1 MLHAN
6 PVSQWELLL
15 IPEKRETFVGGSKIN
30 NINKRNNTYPPIHYV
45 YIYVGKH
52 IHDSFV
58 LFVLFVTN
66 GLIFGNGI
74 QFGKVA
80 SMATLDISGAL
91 QAMVNSNTP
100 AAMME
105 RSMAT
110 AMFADKVHA
119 IQDSSNE
126 KYLAA
131 SAKVKRMVDAEEIT
145 DEQGQRYL
153 ESVEAQLRNADSFA
167 SRYFG

>member
-1 MLHAN
+1 
-6 PVSQWELLL
+6 
-15 IPEKRETFVGGSKIN
+15 
-30 NINKRNNTYPPIHYV
+30 
-45 YIYVGKH
+45 
-52 IHDSFV
+52 
-58 LFVLFVTN
+58 
-66 GLIFGNGI
+66 
-74 QFGKVA
+74 
-80 SMATLDISGAL
+80 MATLDISGAL

-105 RSMAT
+105 RNMAT

-119 IQDSSNE
+119 IQDASNE

-131 SAKVKRMVDAEEIT
+131 SAKVKRMVDADEIT

-153 ESVEAQLRNADSFA
+153 ESVAAQLRNADSFA